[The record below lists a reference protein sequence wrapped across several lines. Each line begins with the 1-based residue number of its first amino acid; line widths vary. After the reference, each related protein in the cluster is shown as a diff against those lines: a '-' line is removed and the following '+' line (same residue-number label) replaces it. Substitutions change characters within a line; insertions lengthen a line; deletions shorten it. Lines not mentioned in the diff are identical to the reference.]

1 MQGKIMKGI
10 AGFYYVHVAEA
21 GTFECKAK
29 GIFRKEKVKP
39 LVGDNVEIELLDS
52 KEKTGNI
59 TEILARKNTLIR
71 PAVANIDQALVIF
84 AADKPR
90 PNFNLLD
97 RFLIMMEHQQ
107 VETVICFNKQD
118 LVESEE
124 LDKLRSIYEEC
135 GYRIL
140 FASAMEQKG
149 LEDIHNILDGKT
161 TTVAGPSGVGKS
173 SLINLLCPGA
183 EMETGGLSEKIDRG
197 KHTTRHSQLLH
208 MGGHTYIVD
217 TPGFSSLYLMGFE
230 KEELKGYF
238 REFTAY
244 EPFCRFQGCSHIHE
258 PDCGVK
264 TALAEGKI
272 SAVRYEDYKMLYEEL
287 KSVKKY

>member
-1 MQGKIMKGI
+1 
-10 AGFYYVHVAEA
+10 
-21 GTFECKAK
+21 
-29 GIFRKEKVKP
+29 
-39 LVGDNVEIELLDS
+39 
-52 KEKTGNI
+52 
-59 TEILARKNTLIR
+59 
-71 PAVANIDQALVIF
+71 
-84 AADKPR
+84 
-90 PNFNLLD
+90 
-97 RFLIMMEHQQ
+97 
-107 VETVICFNKQD
+107 
-118 LVESEE
+118 
-124 LDKLRSIYEEC
+124 
-135 GYRIL
+135 
-140 FASAMEQKG
+140 
-149 LEDIHNILDGKT
+149 
-161 TTVAGPSGVGKS
+161 
-173 SLINLLCPGA
+173 
-183 EMETGGLSEKIDRG
+183 METGGLSEKIDRG